1 MKKIISILMLAIL
14 CLSLTAV
21 AGAEGLLRGT
31 SLPTSTTTG
40 SYSGTFNSLGESPLY
55 YTNKNVKPS
64 SSAMSMW
71 VTGKMNAAGA
81 TSDYYSGDGLKGNAN
96 ELGRTRLYNFSDVQ
110 SSRNANYSNSFSTSS
125 YYWASFKLE
134 NRNFKAQLV
143 GSFTFKS
150 N

>member
-1 MKKIISILMLAIL
+1 MKKLVCVLLLVAMSFTMVSIA
-14 CLSLTAV
+14 SA
-21 AGAEGLLRGT
+21 GT
-31 SLPTSTTTG
+31 SLPTDTTTG
-40 SYSGTFNSLGESPLY
+40 SYSGTFNSLGASPLY
-55 YTNKNVKPS
+55 YTNKNVKPTS
-64 SSAMSMW
+64 STMSMW

-81 TSDYYSGDGLKGNAN
+81 TSDYYSGAGVKGNSN
-96 ELGRTRLYNFSDVQ
+96 PVNKTHLYNFSDVE
-110 SSRNANYSNSFSTSS
+110 SSRNNNYDGSFSTSK